1 MAPRPG
7 HVPIHVG
14 GHSAP
19 ALRRAVRQ
27 GDGWIGSPRPLEL
40 LAEHLDQVVPALK
53 RSLAAHGRPRAGFE
67 ITAAVLGQPGADVL
81 ELAVRAGLD
90 RLIVAPWAAL
100 ASPPA
105 LERAIED
112 LNAIAASAKELT

>member
-7 HVPIHVG
+7 RVPIHVG

-19 ALRRAVRQ
+19 ALRRAARQ
-27 GDGWIGSPRPLEL
+27 GDGWIGSPRPPEL
-40 LAEHLDQVVPALK
+40 LAEQVDQVVPALE
-53 RSLAAHGRPRAGFE
+53 RSLATHGRPRAGFE

-81 ELAVRAGLD
+81 ELAARAGLD
-90 RLIVAPWAAL
+90 RLIVAPWVAL

-112 LNAIAASAKELT
+112 LNAIAASAEEPS